1 MQGISKMFPPGQ
13 LPGQQWA
20 RQPTPPW
27 QHAQDA
33 QHASQQL
40 TQHAQ
45 HGQQVPA
52 MDASKQAQF
61 QYQQMQTQQLMQ
73 HMVNSMY
80 MQQQMASM
88 AAAAAMQQ
96 GQMPGEQKSPDQN
109 PNLIKFA
116 MLRSVAR
123 QEGDNTLAN
132 VPLKV
137 RNVLQQL
144 AKPTTHS
151 LPPHLCLPYLE
162 CLL

>member
-27 QHAQDA
+27 QHAQ
-33 QHASQQL
+33 HVSQQL
-40 TQHAQ
+40 PQHAQ
-45 HGQQVPA
+45 LGQQVPP
-52 MDASKQAQF
+52 MDAAQQAQF

-73 HMVNSMY
+73 NMVNSMY
-80 MQQQMASM
+80 MQQQMASI
-88 AAAAAMQQ
+88 AAAAAMQQQ
-96 GQMPGEQKSPDQN
+96 GQMPGEQKNPDQN

-137 RNVLQQL
+137 RNL
-144 AKPTTHS
+144 A
-151 LPPHLCLPYLE
+151 
-162 CLL
+162 